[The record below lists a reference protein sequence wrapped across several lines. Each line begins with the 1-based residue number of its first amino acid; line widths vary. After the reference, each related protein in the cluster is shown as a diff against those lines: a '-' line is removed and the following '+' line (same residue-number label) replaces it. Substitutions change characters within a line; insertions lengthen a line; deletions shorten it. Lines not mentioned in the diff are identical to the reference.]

1 MNNLVNLNARIR
13 DRLTE
18 EWLTPSERSAWTWVK
33 RLDAP
38 PHRVIN
44 VYGGEGT
51 GKTFLGWLM
60 ERQNYAS
67 YASFGGSFAPTLP
80 RMVVDDAPVD
90 RSTTREFQTMV
101 DSLKIKQIILL
112 TRSRVDEPAMPAF
125 DLKVESE
132 DIERFRANLYRYIN
146 LIAPEGAVYR
156 NYQSV
161 MTILARQL

>member
-1 MNNLVNLNARIR
+1 MNKLVNLNARIR
-13 DRLTE
+13 DRLSE
-18 EWLTPSERSAWTWVK
+18 DWLTPSERTAWTWVK

-44 VYGGEGT
+44 IYGGVGT

-60 ERQNYAS
+60 ERQNYAT
-67 YASFGGSFAPTLP
+67 YTSFGGPFVPKLP
-80 RMVVDDAPVD
+80 RMVVDDGPVD
-90 RSTTREFQTMV
+90 RSNTREFQTMV
-101 DSLKIKQIILL
+101 DSLNIKQIILL

-132 DIERFRANLYRYIN
+132 DIERFCANLYRYIN
-146 LIAPEGAVYR
+146 LTVPEGTIYR

-161 MTILARQL
+161 MKILARQL

>member
-1 MNNLVNLNARIR
+1 MNNLLNLNARIR

-18 EWLTPSERSAWTWVK
+18 NWLTPSERAAWTWVK

-67 YASFGGSFAPTLP
+67 YSSFGESFAPTLP
-80 RMVVDDAPVD
+80 RLVVDDAPVD
-90 RSTTREFQTMV
+90 RPTTREFQTMV

-125 DLKVESE
+125 DLKVESD
-132 DIERFRANLYRYIN
+132 DIERFCANLYRYIN
-146 LIAPEGAVYR
+146 LTAPEGEIYR
-156 NYQSV
+156 NYKSV
-161 MTILARQL
+161 MIILSRQS

>member
-1 MNNLVNLNARIR
+1 
-13 DRLTE
+13 
-18 EWLTPSERSAWTWVK
+18 
-33 RLDAP
+33 
-38 PHRVIN
+38 
-44 VYGGEGT
+44 
-51 GKTFLGWLM
+51 
-60 ERQNYAS
+60 
-67 YASFGGSFAPTLP
+67 
-80 RMVVDDAPVD
+80 
-90 RSTTREFQTMV
+90 MV

>member
-1 MNNLVNLNARIR
+1 MNKLANLNARIR

-18 EWLTPSERSAWTWVK
+18 DWLTPSEKAAWAWVK

-44 VYGGEGT
+44 LYGSEGT

-67 YASFGGSFAPTLP
+67 YASFGGPFTPTLP
-80 RMVVDDAPVD
+80 RMVVDDTPAD
-90 RSTTREFQTMV
+90 RPNTREFQTMV
-101 DSLKIKQIILL
+101 DNLKIKQIIIL

-125 DLKVESE
+125 ALNVESE
-132 DIERFRANLYRYIN
+132 DIECFRANLYRYMN
-146 LIAPEGAVYR
+146 LTVPEGALLR

-161 MTILARQL
+161 MTIITRQS